1 MLQHMHNANML
12 LNAAQAHM
20 LQRATQQQLQAIA
33 NVACTLQDTD
43 TAQMLLQSYK
53 HKLHAVQVQALQ
65 QLLQQ
70 CNVTTQ

>member
-1 MLQHMHNANML
+1 MLQHMQNANML

-33 NVACTLQDTD
+33 NVACMMHDTD

-53 HKLHAVQVQALQ
+53 QKLHIAQVQALQ

-70 CNVTTQ
+70 YNVATQ